1 MSRILVIDDE
11 AVIRD
16 LMGEILEEA
25 GYEAVG
31 VDAAARGLELL
42 EEDGFALV
50 VSDIVMPG
58 FSGLELLEEL
68 RKRHPSLPVI
78 LTTGAG
84 TYDKLSEALAGGA
97 DALLVKP
104 FSHAELQSAVEKVF
118 ERKQLSESALR
129 ERLLTPTVA
138 ATLADAIEARNG
150 AMYGHC
156 ERIAEVASRL
166 ALAIGLDD
174 RDAEAVRLGAIL
186 HDVGKIGIPDLVLL
200 KPGPLTPEELALI
213 RTHTVLG
220 DQLLEPLDLLREV
233 RPIVRHHHERWDG
246 CGYPD
251 GLAAEEIPLAARIVA
266 VADAAEAM
274 SAPRAYREPIGRT
287 QIVRQLQEGSGKQW
301 DPALVELTLDLIRR
315 GELVFG
321 PDGLQVRQPIAAG
334 KHSAMFSILLVED
347 DPDHALL
354 ASTAIEAA
362 LDDVRVVHARDVRS
376 AVELCRGATWSL
388 ALLDYRLPDGTGLD
402 VLEAL
407 REVAPGV
414 PTVMITAEGSE
425 SVAVEAFRQGANDY
439 VVKGP
444 GYLTDLTNRVQALV
458 EAA

>member
-1 MSRILVIDDE
+1 MSRVLVIDDE

-16 LMGEILEEA
+16 LMSEILEEA

-42 EEDGFALV
+42 EQNGFALV

-58 FSGLELLEEL
+58 FDGLELLEEL

-84 TYDKLSEALAGGA
+84 TYAKLSEALSRGA

-104 FSHAELQSAVEKVF
+104 FSHTELQSAVEKVF
-118 ERKQLSESALR
+118 ERKRRSESDLR

-156 ERIAEVASRL
+156 ERIAELASRL
-166 ALAIGLDD
+166 AIAIGLEE
-174 RDAEAVRLGAIL
+174 RDIEKVRLGAIL
-186 HDVGKIGIPDLVLL
+186 HDVGKIGIPDFVLL

-213 RTHTVLG
+213 RTHPALG
-220 DQLLEPLDLLREV
+220 DQLLEPLELLRDV

-246 CGYPD
+246 AGYPD
-251 GLAAEEIPLAARIVA
+251 GLTGEDIPLAARVVA

-301 DPALVELTLDLIRR
+301 DPNLVELTLDLIRR
-315 GELVFG
+315 GELTF
-321 PDGLQVRQPIAAG
+321 DAQGLHVRQPAAPESQG
-334 KHSAMFSILLVED
+334 AMFSILLVED

-354 ASTAIEAA
+354 AATAIENA
-362 LDDVRVVHARDVRS
+362 LDDVRVVHARDVRT

-407 REVAPGV
+407 RKVAPGV

-425 SVAVEAFRQGANDY
+425 SVAVEAFRQGASDY

>member
-1 MSRILVIDDE
+1 MNRILVIDDE

-42 EEDGFALV
+42 EQDGFSLV

-84 TYDKLSEALAGGA
+84 TYDKLSEALARGA

-118 ERKQLSESALR
+118 ERKQRSESELR

-138 ATLADAIEARNG
+138 ATLANAIEARNG

-156 ERIAEVASRL
+156 ERMAELASRL
-166 ALAIGLDD
+166 ARSIGLTDHD
-174 RDAEAVRLGAIL
+174 VETVRLGAIL
-186 HDVGKIGIPDLVLL
+186 HDVGKIGIPDFVLL

-213 RTHTVLG
+213 RTHPVVG
-220 DQLLEPLDLLREV
+220 DQLLEPLDLLHDV
-233 RPIVRHHHERWDG
+233 RRIVRHHHERWDG
-246 CGYPD
+246 GGYPD
-251 GLAAEEIPLAARIVA
+251 GL
-266 VADAAEAM
+266 
-274 SAPRAYREPIGRT
+274 
-287 QIVRQLQEGSGKQW
+287 
-301 DPALVELTLDLIRR
+301 
-315 GELVFG
+315 
-321 PDGLQVRQPIAAG
+321 QVQQPVAAG
-334 KHSAMFSILLVED
+334 KHGAIFSILLVED

-354 ASTAIEAA
+354 ASTAIENA
-362 LDDVRVVHARDVRS
+362 LDDVRIVHARDVRS

-425 SVAVEAFRQGANDY
+425 SVAVEAFRQGASDY